1 MTLLLD
7 AIFFAVS
14 SGHLVVDFLSGQRYV
29 LLTYMTSEL
38 GMSNVTLGFLSMT
51 YNLSAALIQPFFG
64 YLTDRVGPRW
74 LITSSVLWMGI
85 FYSMGTLT
93 PGKEGIILFVLA
105 SIGSG
110 AFHPAATMLSTERGR
125 ILNSGRETT
134 AAAFFFLFGQT
145 GAFIGPLLGGLMI
158 DHSGPASLAFMSIL
172 VLPVGL
178 NVLVRLRAPVMED
191 KTEEIVSSSNK
202 RLRQGGFVIFSF
214 ALLAAFQSW
223 SQQNMVTFVPK
234 YLSELG
240 QTPGVYGVVTA
251 LFTGGYALGN
261 FLGGNLADRFSKR
274 LVVSVMFAL
283 AGLSVLLLPSVGISN
298 WLYFLIPVAGALIGA
313 NFSIIVVLAQH
324 IIPGGK
330 AMASGLILG
339 FLFSSGALGSWLS
352 GYFADLWGFSL
363 VFYLTT
369 ALLLI
374 ASILTLTLQNQ

>member
-1 MTLLLD
+1 VTLLLD

-64 YLTDRVGPRW
+64 YITDKVGPRW

-85 FYSMGTLT
+85 FYSLGTLT
-93 PGKEGIILFVLA
+93 PGKEGIILFMLA

-125 ILNSGRETT
+125 ILYSGRETT
-134 AAAFFFLFGQT
+134 AAAYFFLFGQT
-145 GAFIGPLLGGLMI
+145 GAFFGPLLGGLML
-158 DHSGPASLAFMSIL
+158 DHAGPTGLAFMAIL

-178 NVLVRLRAPVMED
+178 NALVRLRAPVMED
-191 KTEEIVSSSNK
+191 NTEEVVSSSSK
-202 RLRQGGFVIFSF
+202 RLRQGAFVIFSF

-261 FLGGNLADRFSKR
+261 FLGGNLADRFGKR

-283 AGLSVLLLPSVGISN
+283 AGLSVLLLPLVGIST

-313 NFSIIVVLAQH
+313 NFSIIVVLAQR

-352 GYFADLWGFSL
+352 GYIADLWGFSL

>member
-14 SGHLVVDFLSGQRYV
+14 SGHLMVDFLSGQRYV

-38 GMSNVTLGFLSMT
+38 GMSNVALGFLSMT

-64 YLTDRVGPRW
+64 YVTDRVGPRW
-74 LITSSVLWMGI
+74 LIASGVLWVGI
-85 FYSMGTLT
+85 FYSLGTLT
-93 PGKEGIILFVLA
+93 PGKGGMILFMLA

-125 ILNSGRETT
+125 ILYSGRETT
-134 AAAFFFLFGQT
+134 AAAYFFLFGQT
-145 GAFIGPLLGGLMI
+145 GAFIGPLLGGLML
-158 DHSGPASLAFMSIL
+158 DHVGQGSLAFMAAL
-172 VLPVGL
+172 ALPVGL
-178 NVLVRLRAPVMED
+178 NASFRLRAPVGRD
-191 KTEEIVSSSNK
+191 KTRVAVSPRNVWV
-202 RLRQGGFVIFSF
+202 RQGKLIIFSF

-223 SQQNMVTFVPK
+223 SQQNMLTFLPK

-240 QTPGVYGVVTA
+240 QTPGTYGVVTA

-261 FLGGNLADRFSKR
+261 FLGGNLADRFDKR
-274 LVVSVMFAL
+274 LVVSVVFVFAAL
-283 AGLSVLLLPSVGISN
+283 AVLLLPLAGISA
-298 WLYFLIPVAGALIGA
+298 WIYFIIPFAGAMIGA

-324 IIPGGK
+324 IIPSGK

-339 FLFSSGALGSWLS
+339 FLFSSGAVGGWLS
-352 GYFADLWGFSL
+352 GYLADLFDFIL
-363 VFYLTT
+363 IFHLTA

-374 ASILTLTLQNQ
+374 AAILTLSLQKQ